1 MQLKALLTDEDAVS
15 PALGVALLIAIT
27 VILVAVVGAVVL
39 GIGPNAGEAP
49 NAQLEFEQ
57 NSNDSVSAVHKGGDK
72 LVAAEMD
79 VKVDGSG
86 SPAAIANDMTSG
98 DSTVVATG
106 MATGD
111 TVRVIWESPNSDKT
125 QLIGEYTFE

>member
-1 MQLKALLTDEDAVS
+1 MQLKRLLTDEDAVS

-57 NSNDSVSAVHKGGDK
+57 GSGDVTAVHKGGDK
-72 LVAAEMD
+72 LVASEMA
-79 VKVDGSG
+79 VKVNGSG
-86 SPAAIANDMTSG
+86 SPGSISSDMTSG
-98 DSTVVATG
+98 DSTVVATS
-106 MATGD
+106 MSTGD
-111 TVRVIWESPNSDKT
+111 TVRVVWQSPSSDKT
-125 QLIGEYTFE
+125 QLIGEYTYE